1 MFKDCL
7 IDGDLSRTVPVEGLP
22 SLGTQ
27 GFVRTRDALE
37 HWISAGGGDDTTAKE
52 ADRCSNGGRASE
64 RCAHLSVEIGAKDY
78 SLAAE
83 ASSGASAREWV
94 PAVRAAAAVAIA
106 VSMKFNTATADS
118 AARCAM
124 PRSARMGVPLS
135 ER

>member
-1 MFKDCL
+1 MAICQGWCPSKVCPPSERKD
-7 IDGDLSRTVPVEGLP
+7 S
-22 SLGTQ
+22 
-27 GFVRTRDALE
+27 VRTRDALE

-52 ADRCSNGGRASE
+52 ADRCRNGGRASK

-118 AARCAM
+118 PARCAM